1 MAESVS
7 AEKKECSMKES
18 AMLELTE
25 TMERLEAVAEAL
37 EQAAERIAEQQVAL
51 AAEAQQSV
59 GRIVATVETARE
71 VELERR
77 LAEAEQKIA
86 ELTAAAAPKAAGR
99 VTLPAGMATMLAK
112 QGVTLDAGGSFPSME
127 ASAIDGALASLS
139 IEQRIAVKSELLR
152 AGLLG

>member
-1 MAESVS
+1 
-7 AEKKECSMKES
+7 MKEKT
-18 AMLELTE
+18 MLELTE

-71 VELERR
+71 AELERR
-77 LAEAEQKIA
+77 LAEAEGQIASAERKIA
-86 ELTAAAAPKAAGR
+86 ELTAAAASPVVQGR

-112 QGVTLDAGGSFPSME
+112 QGVALDAGGSFPSME
-127 ASAIDGALASLS
+127 SSAIDGALASLS

-152 AGLLG
+152 AGLMS

>member
-1 MAESVS
+1 
-7 AEKKECSMKES
+7 MKES

-37 EQAAERIAEQQVAL
+37 EQASERIAEQQVAL

-59 GRIVATVETARE
+59 GRIVATVATARE
-71 VELERR
+71 AELERR

-86 ELTAAAAPKAAGR
+86 ELTAAAAPKVTGR
-99 VTLPAGMATMLAK
+99 VTLPGGMATMLAK
-112 QGVTLDAGGSFPSME
+112 QGVTLDVSGGFPSME